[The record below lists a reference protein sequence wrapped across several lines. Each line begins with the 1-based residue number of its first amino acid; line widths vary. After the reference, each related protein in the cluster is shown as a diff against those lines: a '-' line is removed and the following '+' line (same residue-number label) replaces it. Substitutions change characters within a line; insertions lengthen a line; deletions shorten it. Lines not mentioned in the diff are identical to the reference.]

1 MSMRSDK
8 EQTLLAW
15 QDQAAVLQGIA
26 AGAPLHQV
34 LDDLA
39 LVAESGAEGLS
50 CEIWVIDPT
59 RGIIVDSAGP
69 NLPEIYQ
76 AFDWSEDRGIRG
88 RSVRLSGTQRRSG
101 YRRGYCESDR
111 RWLGSR
117 WRDNC
122 LAHGLRSCQ
131 SKPIIDCEGR
141 IVGTFA
147 IYHQLPDALARS
159 EPAGTMATL
168 LSEHSNRA

>member
-39 LVAESGAEGLS
+39 LVAESGADGLS
-50 CEIWVIDPT
+50 CEIWVIDST
-59 RGIIVDSAGP
+59 LGIIIDSAGP
-69 NLPEIYQ
+69 NLPEIIRPLIG
-76 AFDWSEDRGIRG
+76 AKIEEFAAGPCASAARNGEAVIVEDIAR
-88 RSVRLSGTQRRSG
+88 
-101 YRRGYCESDR
+101 DR

-131 SKPIIDCEGR
+131 SKPIIDFEGR
-141 IVGTFA
+141 IVGTFGP
-147 IYHQLPDALARS
+147 LPS
-159 EPAGTMATL
+159 SP
-168 LSEHSNRA
+168 